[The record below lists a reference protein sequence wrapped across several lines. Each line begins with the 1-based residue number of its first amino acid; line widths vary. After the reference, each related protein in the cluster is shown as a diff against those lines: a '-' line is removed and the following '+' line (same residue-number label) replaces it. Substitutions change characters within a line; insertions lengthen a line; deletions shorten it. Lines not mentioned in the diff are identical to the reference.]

1 MSCFQHRREVFK
13 NWNFD
18 FPVREAKKV
27 SIYMNHSFIL
37 VICVGEEEEKGGGH
51 SKSTFARNFQF
62 LTPLPLVRPCSFYIV
77 PHFTP
82 PPRRT
87 FALVSYPPSQK
98 KLRNVNEFS
107 NEKPWIK
114 KREKNYFFC
123 KLNIKDQCFL
133 KLYIQ

>member
-13 NWNFD
+13 NWTFD

-37 VICVGEEEEKGGGH
+37 VICVGEEEEKRGAFKKYVR
-51 SKSTFARNFQF
+51 SKFPIFD
-62 LTPLPLVRPCSFYIV
+62 
-77 PHFTP
+77 P
-82 PPRRT
+82 PPTCSSMFILHCTPFYPSPSTYVR
-87 FALVSYPPSQK
+87 FSELPPSQK